1 MLRRVFLISVLSCVI
16 HSFALEQA
24 EFSGNHCEPFKTA
37 FEGLVTEFASH
48 PTSFTLPAAGTKIIV
63 WSQLGGDFPQ
73 SAENIQTLLEFV
85 QNGVCFSSVRVHL
98 LRLFTERGISLI

>member
-24 EFSGNHCEPFKTA
+24 EFSGNCDAFKTA
-37 FEGLVTEFASH
+37 FTGLFTEFASH
-48 PTSFTLPAAGTKIIV
+48 DDFTLPAAGTKIIV